1 MDVTDG
7 SSQFP
12 IPACTGAQI
21 STPRNAALPLTP
33 LFPTVGLQLSGYY
46 DQPSRIV
53 GPMEK
58 VESTHKSTTSV
69 WFQA

>member
-33 LFPTVGLQLSGYY
+33 LFPYCWITAL
-46 DQPSRIV
+46 RILRPTEPNC
-53 GPMEK
+53 GPNGEG
-58 VESTHKSTTSV
+58 
-69 WFQA
+69 